1 MALFFYVLN
10 MDTAL
15 QNQSVRRL
23 AAGWLI
29 LALVALGLAAL
40 CAILLV
46 TARSP
51 LFGGFAAPRD
61 LFRSALVL
69 HVGFAVV
76 VWFLSAAAGL
86 WTLAAGNSRR
96 WRWIALLLATCGAVA
111 MAIAPWFGT
120 PTPVLSNY
128 IPVLDSPV
136 FLAGLTTFISG
147 IALCGTAAA
156 GPIVRKLISPV
167 PQDKQDSVW
176 RLGALLSILAVAAA
190 LGAFLASLG
199 MAGVPTN
206 SVQFEALLWGPG
218 HLLQFVHIL
227 LLMTVWTLLGEHAL
241 GKPIAPR
248 HWLLGM
254 LMAAA
259 LPIVAAPVI
268 HIAYP
273 VGSLDFR
280 HAYTA
285 LMSWGAWPA
294 TTLLGIGLLLKL
306 LRGPRT
312 VWEKAQT
319 LPLVLSI
326 LLFLLGCIFGAA
338 IRGETT
344 LVPAHY
350 HGTVGAITLA
360 YMAFGYYLLP
370 LFGIATGTG
379 RLMRGQPALYGFG
392 LVILASSLAWAG
404 WLGVPR
410 KTMHME
416 LSAQTPAYFAAMGL
430 AGVGGVLAILGVA
443 LFVFNMVRCIYLRHQ
458 RGII

>member
-1 MALFFYVLN
+1 

-15 QNQSVRRL
+15 QNQSARRL
-23 AAGWLI
+23 AAGWLL
-29 LALVALGLAAL
+29 LALAALGLAAL

-46 TARSP
+46 AARSP

-76 VWFLSAAAGL
+76 VWFLAAAAGL
-86 WTLAAGNSRR
+86 WTLAAGNSSR
-96 WRWIALLLATCGAVA
+96 WRWTALLLAACGAVA
-111 MAIAPWFGT
+111 MAMAPWFGT

-128 IPVLDSPV
+128 IPVLDSPL
-136 FLAGLTTFISG
+136 FLAGLSAFMAG
-147 IALCGTAAA
+147 IAIA
-156 GPIVRKLISPV
+156 GMASLANILRKLRSPLI
-167 PQDKQDSVW
+167 QDQNDRIW
-176 RLGALLSILAVAAA
+176 HWGALLSIVAVAATLGSFA
-190 LGAFLASLG
+190 AYLGA
-199 MAGVPTN
+199 AGVPTTAA
-206 SVQFEALLWGPG
+206 QFEMLLWGPG

-227 LLMTVWTLLGEHAL
+227 LLMTVWILLGEHAL
-241 GKPIAPR
+241 GNAIAPR
-248 HWLLGM
+248 GWLVGL
-254 LMAAA
+254 LWVAA
-259 LPIVAAPVI
+259 LPIVVAPGI
-268 HIAYP
+268 HLFYSVNNP
-273 VGSLDFR
+273 GFR
-280 HAYTA
+280 HAYTL

-294 TTLLGIGLLLKL
+294 AALLGIGLLVRLV
-306 LRGPRT
+306 RAPRT
-312 VWEKAQT
+312 VWQKIQT
-319 LPLVLSI
+319 LPLALSI

-344 LVPAHY
+344 LIPAHY

-370 LFGIATGTG
+370 LFGITAGTG

-416 LSAQTPAYFAAMGL
+416 ISAQTPAYFAAMGL
-430 AGVGGVLAILGVA
+430 AGVGGLLAITGVA
-443 LFVFNMVRCIYLRHQ
+443 LFVFNMVRSIYLRHQ